1 MADVSRYLEDILAA
15 VYGEEVRQ
23 SIHDAIQAINQEA
36 VKAALD
42 ASIGK
47 ESAKG
52 YSAQSERFAN
62 DSKTAAEM
70 AKLLITKS
78 PIIRD
83 GTWWIFDSTEG
94 VYCDSGQ
101 KAQGDKGLR
110 GEPFTYEDFTAEQL
124 LALKGSKGDEGKQG
138 PKGDP
143 GQGFRI
149 LGYYTTADALGTAIS
164 QPEPGD
170 AYGVGSSAPY
180 DIYIYSEERGW
191 VNNGPI
197 QGAKGDPFKYE
208 DFTDEELEGL
218 RGPKGNPFVYADFT
232 AEQLEGLR
240 GPKGDPFTFE
250 DFTEEQLESLKG
262 DMTRSVYDPQG
273 RNQDIFAYVD
283 DLVGEIESLL
293 DTINGEAV

>member
-1 MADVSRYLEDILAA
+1 MLFRS
-15 VYGEEVRQ
+15 RQ

-101 KAQGDKGLR
+101 KAQGDKGLQ

-138 PKGDP
+138 PKVTRGRAF
-143 GQGFRI
+143 GF
-149 LGYYTTADALGTAIS
+149 L
-164 QPEPGD
+164 
-170 AYGVGSSAPY
+170 
-180 DIYIYSEERGW
+180 DIMRR
-191 VNNGPI
+191 
-197 QGAKGDPFKYE
+197 QMR
-208 DFTDEELEGL
+208 L
-218 RGPKGNPFVYADFT
+218 
-232 AEQLEGLR
+232 EQLYPNRNLVMHTALEAVRLTTSIFIR
-240 GPKGDPFTFE
+240 KNE
-250 DFTEEQLESLKG
+250 DGSTMVRFKAQRA
-262 DMTRSVYDPQG
+262 TRSSMKTLQTKSWK
-273 RNQDIFAYVD
+273 A
-283 DLVGEIESLL
+283 
-293 DTINGEAV
+293 